1 MLWYFQADLF
11 PQDVYW
17 STKHFLFDLKHV
29 KRQVTPS
36 GSRDFVYSSH
46 GYRLRC
52 AVKRCSDVKTYSWYF
67 VTILA
72 NLLLPAHPEQLL
84 RTSAPFFHNVQ
95 ILLTLS
101 RYIWRTEIGFRPYK
115 SPLTKLFRSKIQH
128 VSLLGLWFAV
138 ISGTFWGTNLKKNG
152 PLSFTY
158 LSTRSIPDPENSI
171 SDFASRHIFK
181 YHTL

>member
-1 MLWYFQADLF
+1 M
-11 PQDVYW
+11 
-17 STKHFLFDLKHV
+17 